1 MSHAGAPG
9 PTAKRSRLGLG
20 LDLKSEVGLSDGDSP
35 LDPFS
40 IWVPGVDPAAPYEGW
55 NQDIKEEWC
64 LCVYTMKKCFTRYL
78 YFDFFI
84 DARKEEEDRRRKK
97 K

>member
-55 NQDIKEEWC
+55 NQDIKEE
-64 LCVYTMKKCFTRYL
+64 
-78 YFDFFI
+78 
-84 DARKEEEDRRRKK
+84 
-97 K
+97 